1 MTTPDHDEN
10 PPEQTEVLDAVEHP
24 DEPDSTSTGEPDETA
39 AAPGRRKR
47 GKLLAVGIAALL
59 VLGGTASAVAAAHKT
74 VDVDVD
80 GETISV
86 STFSGSVAGLL
97 ADEGITLGEHDLVVP
112 GVDEPLTDGSE
123 VVVRY
128 AEQIQVTL
136 DGAPVNLWTVGDTT
150 AQALTDLA
158 ASGRTATVTASR
170 SEGRLALDLPLVQDG
185 PVIFEVDG
193 DSRTVDIEGVA
204 DLGTALLRAE
214 IEVGDSDRVSISTAD
229 DGTPVVTITRIA
241 TEENSRTES
250 IDFETVERSTDDL
263 YEDQSRVVSE
273 GSEGERTYTYVEYKV
288 DGKVVSSRLVS
299 TEVTTEPEDRVVEYG
314 TAERPAPEPTSSG
327 SGSSGGSGSGSG
339 GSSGGSS
346 SVGSDVWAAL
356 AQCESGGNPTTNTGN
371 GYYGLYQFS
380 LSTWQAVGG
389 SGLPSEASAAEQTE
403 RAKILQARAGWGQW
417 PACSAKLGLR

>member
-1 MTTPDHDEN
+1 MTTPDHDEST
-10 PPEQTEVLDAVEHP
+10 PEQTEALDAVEHS
-24 DEPDSTSTGEPDETA
+24 DETSTDESGAETTA
-39 AAPGRRKR
+39 PARRKR
-47 GKLLAVGIAALL
+47 GKLVAVGIAALL
-59 VLGGTASAVAAAHKT
+59 VLGGAGTAVATAHKT

-86 STFSGSVAGLL
+86 STFAGSVAGVLE
-97 ADEGITLGEHDLVVP
+97 DQGITLGEHDLVVP
-112 GVDEPLTDGSE
+112 GIDEPLTDGSE

-150 AQALTDLA
+150 AQALSDLT
-158 ASGRTATVTASR
+158 ASGRTATMTASR
-170 SEGRLALDLPLVQDG
+170 SEGRLALDLPLVADG
-185 PVIFEVDG
+185 PVTFEVDG
-193 DSRTVDIEGVA
+193 DSRTIDIEGVA

-214 IEVGDSDRVSISTAD
+214 IEVGDLDRVSVSTAD
-229 DGTPVVTITRIA
+229 DGTPVVTITRIS
-241 TEENSRTES
+241 TEESSRTES
-250 IDFETVERSTDDL
+250 IDFETVKRTTDDL

-273 GSEGERTYTYVEYKV
+273 GSEGERTFTYVEYKV
-288 DGKVVSSRLVS
+288 DGEVVSSRLVS
-299 TEVTTEPEDRVVEYG
+299 TEVTTDPQDRVVEYG
-314 TAERPAPEPTSSG
+314 TAERPAPQPTSSG
-327 SGSSGGSGSGSG
+327 SSGSSDSSGSSGSSG

-389 SGLPSEASAAEQTE
+389 SGLPSEASAAEQTQ
-403 RAKILQARAGWGQW
+403 RAQTLQARAGWGQW